1 MGNIFK
7 PLYRRA
13 RDKAYSLIP
22 IRTCKEGF
30 KFEGSLDRFENSAD
44 EIGTTIAIK
53 LLAPQISRFVNAG
66 ANAGYFC
73 LVASKLGISSIAFE
87 PEAKMFKRLQ
97 RNLSA
102 NHSNCIPIPA
112 ALSDVRGTA
121 NFYGTGT
128 AGSLLAGLSG
138 TPSWD
143 KQIVPTTKVDQFLA
157 PTEGVELWLLDCEG
171 AEPLIIKGAKNYLY
185 SNKPILILEY
195 EPSRDPKGW
204 QEIIQSL
211 THTGYS
217 HFIQMSELA
226 ATKEARAEEI
236 SNIANCAGDNI
247 LIFTL
252 TYHKE
257 IISEALSIT
266 SATMHRAP

>member
-30 KFEGSLDRFENSAD
+30 KFEGSLDRFQNSAD

-53 LLAPQISRFVNAG
+53 LLAPQLTRFVNAG

-73 LVASKLGISSIAFE
+73 LLASKFGISSIAFE
-87 PEAKMFKRLQ
+87 PEAKMFNRLQ

-102 NHSNCIPIPA
+102 NNSSCIPIPA

-143 KQIVPTTKVDQFLA
+143 KQIVPTTTVDHFLSA
-157 PTEGVELWLLDCEG
+157 PEGAELWLMDCEG
-171 AEPLIIKGAKNYLY
+171 AEPLIIKGAKNYLD

-195 EPSRDPKGW
+195 EPSRDSKGW
-204 QEIIQSL
+204 QEVIQSL
-211 THTGYS
+211 THAGYS
-217 HFIQMSELA
+217 HFIRMSELA
-226 ATKEARAEEI
+226 ATKHATTEEI
-236 SNIANCAGDNI
+236 SNIASCTGDNI
-247 LIFTL
+247 LIFAL
-252 TYHKE
+252 TEHKE
-257 IISEALSIT
+257 IISQALSIT
-266 SATMHRAP
+266 SATSHRAP

>member
-44 EIGTTIAIK
+44 EIGTQVAIK
-53 LLAPQISRFVNAG
+53 LLAPKIKRFINPG

-73 LVASKLGISSIAFE
+73 LLASKLGISSIAFE
-87 PEAKMFKRLQ
+87 PEAKMFQRLQ

-102 NHSNCIPIPA
+102 NNSTCIPIPA

-128 AGSLLAGLSG
+128 AGSLIPGLSE

-143 KQIVPTTKVDQFLA
+143 KQIVPTTTVDQFLA
-157 PTEGVELWLLDCEG
+157 PAEGIELWLMDCEG
-171 AEPLIIKGAKNYLY
+171 AEPFIIKGAENYLN
-185 SNKPILILEY
+185 STKPILILEY
-195 EPSRDPKGW
+195 EPSRNLKRW

-211 THTGYS
+211 TQAGYS

-226 ATKEARAEEI
+226 ATNQPGIAEVSDITKCE
-236 SNIANCAGDNI
+236 GDNI
-247 LIFTL
+247 LIFAL
-252 TYHKE
+252 AQHKE
-257 IISEALSIT
+257 IISEAFVHHFGSD
-266 SATMHRAP
+266 A

>member
-44 EIGTTIAIK
+44 EIGTSVAIK
-53 LLAPQISRFVNAG
+53 PLAPQISRFVNPG

-73 LVASKLGISSIAFE
+73 LLASKLGISSIAFE
-87 PEAKMFKRLQ
+87 PEAKMFNRLQ

-102 NHSNCIPIPA
+102 NNSACIPIPA
-112 ALSDVRGTA
+112 ALSDVCGTA

-128 AGSLLAGLSG
+128 AGSLLAELSG

-143 KQIVPTTKVDQFLA
+143 KQIVPTIIVDQFLA
-157 PTEGVELWLLDCEG
+157 PAEGVELWLLDCEG
-171 AEPLIIKGAKNYLY
+171 AEPLIIKGAKNYL
-185 SNKPILILEY
+185 STNKPILILEY
-195 EPSRDPKGW
+195 EPSRDSKGW

-211 THTGYS
+211 TQAGYS

-226 ATKEARAEEI
+226 ATKQPSVEEI
-236 SNIANCAGDNI
+236 SNITNHSGDNI
-247 LIFTL
+247 LFFTL
-252 TYHKE
+252 IQHRK
-257 IISEALSIT
+257 IISEVFKHYFGSDA
-266 SATMHRAP
+266 